1 MKIFREMVRSTAMG
15 ADAIDHL
22 MPYVEDEGLMQVM
35 REQRETLHGFLCTAK
50 GELTADEAE
59 EAEGGKLSK
68 TMLKA
73 SSTVSAMLN
82 SDTSNS
88 DTSHLARMLIE
99 GYETGIVSMQ
109 KCVNEMQKE
118 HNEVPVCAKDLLKT
132 YDKHIRALRKFL

>member
-35 REQRETLHGFLCTAK
+35 RKQRETLHGFLCTAK

-82 SDTSNS
+82 SDTS
-88 DTSHLARMLIE
+88 HLARMLIE

-118 HNEVPVCAKDLLKT
+118 HFASFCDSLWGYYTPTPPCEGFNPSRSRGA
-132 YDKHIRALRKFL
+132 

>member
-82 SDTSNS
+82 SDTS
-88 DTSHLARMLIE
+88 HLARMLIE
-99 GYETGIVSMQ
+99 GYETGIVRMQ
-109 KCVNEMQKE
+109 KCVNELQKE
-118 HNEVPVCAKDLLKT
+118 HDEVPVCAKDLLKT